1 MTEQG
6 IVDRPAVD
14 AVDADD
20 AADAAVDGGRL
31 GLEVPLGDEVL
42 PAATGTPEAPTVP
55 RVPTVPSGGRSELTP
70 GGILTR
76 RQVVPF
82 EVHLDVFSGPFD
94 LLLGLISKHKLDITE
109 VAQVTDEFIS
119 HIKAAQATEDDWD
132 LGQASEFLLVAA
144 TLLDLKAARLLPSFS
159 PQDDEDLALIEA
171 RDLLFARLLQYRAY
185 KQIAS
190 AFRERMATAGRIT
203 PRQAG
208 MEPEFASLLPELV
221 IAVTPEQFA
230 MIAARAMTPKVPPT
244 VGLEHLHAP
253 QVSVREQ
260 AAIIV
265 ERLRTRGQV
274 SFRSLVAD
282 ADSTL
287 VIVARFLA
295 LLELFKESVIAFE
308 QAEALGELD
317 IRWTGSE
324 QGDVAIDDEFDEDD
338 QADEADDSTDRSMA
352 DITTDSTTDGK
363 EDGDVGTTKDD
374 DE

>member
-1 MTEQG
+1 MTELDT
-6 IVDRPAVD
+6 VDRLAV
-14 AVDADD
+14 DD
-20 AADAAVDGGRL
+20 AAV
-31 GLEVPLGDEVL
+31 
-42 PAATGTPEAPTVP
+42 
-55 RVPTVPSGGRSELTP
+55 P
-70 GGILTR
+70 GGVITR
-76 RQVVPF
+76 RSAAAPF

-109 VAQVTDEFIS
+109 VALAKVTDEFIA
-119 HIKAAQATEDDWD
+119 HIKAAQATDDDWD
-132 LGQASEFLLVAA
+132 LSQASEFLLVAA
-144 TLLDLKAARLLPSFS
+144 TLLDLKAARLLPQSG

-185 KQIAS
+185 KEVAA
-190 AFRERMATAGRIT
+190 AFRDRMATAGRIT

-208 MEPEFASLLPELV
+208 LEPQFARLLPELV

-230 MIAARAMTPKVPPT
+230 MIAARAMIPKAPPT

-260 AAIIV
+260 AALIV
-265 ERLRTRGQV
+265 GRLRSKGQA

-295 LLELFKESVIAFE
+295 LLELFKEAVIAFE

-317 IRWTGSE
+317 VRWTGTE
-324 QGDVAIDDEFDEDD
+324 DGDVDIDDEFDEENPV
-338 QADEADDSTDRSMA
+338 QAEAPLVEEDVDYDLDLVPVA
-352 DITTDSTTDGK
+352 DPA
-363 EDGDVGTTKDD
+363 EDLPAPFEGPGHD
-374 DE
+374 